1 MRSLLTT
8 SLQAIALAGLLMG
21 LAGCASTSDPGLLPP
36 AAHHITE
43 LAINENP
50 AALVLIIKA
59 SPVPAYTATRQT
71 APAGVLIA
79 FADCDLQIAPKTYRP
94 PDNAIINWIEVREIV
109 AGTTTTAQLFITLK
123 ADRPYNL
130 AQDPDGIR
138 VIFSKAPAVSRTTKP
153 AVPSTTNTAPATSPP
168 KTSAPVRP
176 AAAPVTLTW
185 DPVPDTT
192 AYRVYWSDSPGVVP
206 HSAKK
211 LTVTT
216 NRVEISGLL
225 PGKTYYFVV
234 TSVRGSQESKASAE
248 LSFTVGQ

>member
-1 MRSLLTT
+1 
-8 SLQAIALAGLLMG
+8 LQAIALAGLLMG
-21 LAGCASTSDPGLLPP
+21 LAGCASTSDPGLSPP

-71 APAGVLIA
+71 APTGVLIA
-79 FADCDLQIAPKTYRP
+79 FVDCDLQIAPKTYRP

-109 AGTTTTAQLFITLK
+109 AGTTTAQLFITLK

-130 AQDPDGIR
+130 AQDADGIR

-153 AVPSTTNTAPATSPP
+153 AVPITTNTAPATSLP
-168 KTSAPVRP
+168 KKSAPVRP

-234 TSVRGSQESKASAE
+234 TSVRGSQESQPSAE